1 MDQTEF
7 LTIVGSYANLDV
19 VRKTL
24 PTVAEETNKN
34 NARLIVHDS
43 TETRHGQEEKWAYL
57 REMEKEY
64 GFFLLLS
71 TNLSMAHARNMCL
84 RLGQELF
91 LPEYIAM
98 MEDDHGYRPGF
109 IPELLD
115 AMKTYYGKPCPNG
128 LKFGLF
134 TGCGAHRHGKT
145 QPLDDTDHCYIPI
158 KDGTNPMFAGG
169 ANSCF
174 RAAPSHHWDHVLKGY
189 DTDEYLIS
197 THQTKNLNF
206 RNYHKGFTAM
216 VVRNGLFM
224 FDIEHES
231 RGWSGDEM
239 SGLWDDEYA
248 ASDPRSSYKTDP

>member
-7 LTIVGSYANLDV
+7 LTIVGSYANLDI
-19 VRKTL
+19 VRQTL
-24 PTVAEETNKN
+24 PTVIEETKRN

-43 TETRHGQEEKWAYL
+43 TEPRHGQTEKWAYL
-57 REMEKEY
+57 QDMERQH

-71 TNLSMAHARNMCL
+71 TNLSMAHARNMCM

-91 LPEYIAM
+91 LPAYIAM

-109 IPELLD
+109 IPQLLD
-115 AMKTYYGKPCPNG
+115 AMKCYYGKPSPNG
-128 LKFGLF
+128 LRFGLF
-134 TGCGAHRHGKT
+134 TGCGSHRHRKSQSLPGT
-145 QPLDDTDHCYIPI
+145 EHTYVPI
-158 KDGTNPMFAGG
+158 KEKTNPMVVGG

-197 THQTKNLNF
+197 THQTKNLNA

-216 VVRNGLFM
+216 LVGGGRYM
-224 FDIEHES
+224 FDLDHSS
-231 RGWSGDEM
+231 RGWSGGNEM
-239 SGLWDDEYA
+239 SGLWDDQYA
-248 ASDPRSSYKTDP
+248 ASDPRSRYKT